1 MQREFYTMEVHS
13 VTRKDREEGQ
23 TLNSGMKRD
32 PRKKIKSSSQ
42 QENVLSRETYEE
54 STSGKMN

>member
-23 TLNSGMKRD
+23 TLNSGMKRGSQKEN
-32 PRKKIKSSSQ
+32 KKQ
-42 QENVLSRETYEE
+42 QPTRECVI
-54 STSGKMN
+54 